1 MRTAPRSNTTVV
13 GTAMRKLPGA
23 GGGSREDTERMPTK
37 RSLTYPT
44 DHLLAVFDDAGD
56 AAAAAADLGRAGFAT
71 AAATILRGGEGVERL
86 EPSTGQTGRWTRFL
100 RSVQYVTMDQMPD
113 FPAYV
118 AALRDGR
125 AIVAVHV
132 PGGRDG
138 RAKARDVLEQ
148 HRGHFMN
155 FFGRYATEEL
165 VPWRG

>member
-1 MRTAPRSNTTVV
+1 
-13 GTAMRKLPGA
+13 
-23 GGGSREDTERMPTK
+23 MPTK

-44 DHLLAVFDDAGD
+44 DHLLAVFDDPGD

-71 AAATILRGGEGVERL
+71 DEITILRGGEGVERL
-86 EPSTGQTGRWTRFL
+86 EPSTGQTGRWTRLL
-100 RSVQYVTMDQMPD
+100 RAVQYMTMDQMPD

-125 AIVAVHV
+125 AVVAVHV
-132 PGGRDG
+132 SGPHEGRV
-138 RAKARDVLEQ
+138 KARDVLEQ

-165 VPWRG
+165 VPWRGPELPMPDYLRR